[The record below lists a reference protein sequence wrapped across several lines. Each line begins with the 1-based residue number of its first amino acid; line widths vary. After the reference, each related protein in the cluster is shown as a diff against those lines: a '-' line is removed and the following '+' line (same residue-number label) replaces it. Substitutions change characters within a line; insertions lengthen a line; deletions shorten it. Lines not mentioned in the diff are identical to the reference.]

1 MVGDVSSSLAEQSL
15 GQLHLCRLCCFRV
28 CMEKRANLRETT
40 PRRIKEL
47 GNLFVRLPF
56 LPHANDER
64 TEAMPL
70 II

>member
-1 MVGDVSSSLAEQSL
+1 
-15 GQLHLCRLCCFRV
+15 
-28 CMEKRANLRETT
+28 MEKRANLRETT